1 MVEKKHRYHSRE
13 KLCRPRK
20 KKLQAGEK
28 FFAGLQKKFCRPA
41 KFFLQACKKF
51 FPGLQFFFSRPT

>member
-41 KFFLQACKKF
+41 KFQSITEKINSL
-51 FPGLQFFFSRPT
+51 